1 MKINNQFIL
10 HELSSMYRN
19 SPNIINFMEQ
29 AYLYCKENEKDIM
42 AVGNV
47 LNIEYQNADEKSVD
61 VRLAKEE

>member
-29 AYLYCKENEKDIM
+29 AYLYCKENEKDIRKQI
-42 AVGNV
+42 
-47 LNIEYQNADEKSVD
+47 L
-61 VRLAKEE
+61 